1 MDAGLL
7 TGRIYLD
14 HAATTPIL
22 PEARVAMLEGME
34 LWANP
39 SSPHAAGRRARAM
52 LEDARSRIAQ
62 AFGWDGSVILTSGAT
77 EALALAIHGTC
88 APVLASVVEHD
99 AVLRYVPAERRIPVG
114 TDGIAILP
122 HDIPAGALVAIQHVN
137 SETGIIQP
145 IAEFA
150 ERAHAAGAYLLCDC
164 SQSAGKLDLPLSA
177 DMIVLSAHKLGG
189 PVGIGALLVRDLGLL
204 KARGGQE
211 QGYRAGTENL
221 PAALGLAAA
230 LGADRAWLEE
240 VARLRAGLDAAIVG
254 AGGEIVGAG
263 SPRLSTIS
271 SYRMPGLDARTQ
283 LVRFD
288 LAGIAVS
295 AGSACS
301 SGSLRLGAV
310 PIAMGWGE
318 VAASEVIRVSLGHGT
333 TQGEIDAFL
342 RAWQAMATGT
352 QKI

>member
-1 MDAGLL
+1 M

-22 PEARVAMLEGME
+22 PEARVAMLEGMD

-52 LEDARSRIAQ
+52 LEDARDRIAQ
-62 AFGWDGSVILTSGAT
+62 ALGWEGAVILTSGAT
-77 EALALAIHGTC
+77 EALALAIQQGKG

-99 AVLRYVPAERRIPVG
+99 AVLRHVPAERRIPVG
-114 TDGIAILP
+114 ADGIAILP
-122 HDIPAGALVAIQHVN
+122 GDIPVGALVAIQHVN

-150 ERAHAAGAYLLCDC
+150 ERVHAAGAYLLCDC

-177 DMIVLSAHKLGG
+177 DIIVLSAHKLGG
-189 PVGIGALLVRDLGLL
+189 PIGIGALLVRDLALL
-204 KARGGQE
+204 EARGGQE
-211 QGYRAGTENL
+211 RGYRAGTENL
-221 PAALGLAAA
+221 PAALGLSAA
-230 LGADRAWLEE
+230 LAANRAWLED
-240 VARLRAGLDAAIVG
+240 VARLRAGLDAAIVA
-254 AGGEIVGAG
+254 AGGEIVGAA
-263 SPRLSTIS
+263 SPRLPTIS

-301 SGSLRLGAV
+301 SGSLRLGSI

-318 VAASEVIRVSLGHGT
+318 GAANEVIRVSLGHGT

-342 RAWQAMATGT
+342 RAWQAMVTGT